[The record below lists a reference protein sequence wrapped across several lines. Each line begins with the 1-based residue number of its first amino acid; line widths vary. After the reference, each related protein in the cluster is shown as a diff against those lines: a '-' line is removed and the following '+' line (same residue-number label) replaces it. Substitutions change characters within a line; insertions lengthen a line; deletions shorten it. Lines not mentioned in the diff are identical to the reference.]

1 MTVSLVTGCSNGI
14 GAAIALRLARE
25 DVADVVR
32 HPLTTDE
39 PASCHPVG
47 TDGEGMTARRPEFTD
62 EAWIAAQGAACDE
75 DWWTFITDV
84 TGVERA

>member
-1 MTVSLVTGCSNGI
+1 MTVSLVTGCSNGP
-14 GAAIALRLARE
+14 GAAIALRQA
-25 DVADVVR
+25 
-32 HPLTTDE
+32 LTTDE
-39 PASCHPVG
+39 PASRRPVG
-47 TDGEGMTARRPEFTD
+47 TDAEGMTARRPEFTD